1 MIRLK
6 NTWRCVSV
14 HEIPWV
20 MCFLSFCKSCTYILV
35 KMWVRSEWMTKT
47 LIRIIIFK
55 IIVMSIL
62 FCNTRLNV
70 VSGEKG
76 SICQN
81 SQRGKGKVDYLFSVD
96 CRNAT
101 AFKNRSLLTN
111 VCSYSCQ
118 LIFRSRPSQVFGTK
132 QRLIKTTHNSKHAW
146 LMTWW
151 TKTNYSW
158 KCHTFPNLFNIL
170 FCPALN
176 RQTHHQNCINHV
188 CGFW

>member
-1 MIRLK
+1 MIEVWL
-6 NTWRCVSV
+6 ND
-14 HEIPWV
+14 HHHQN
-20 MCFLSFCKSCTYILV
+20 
-35 KMWVRSEWMTKT
+35 
-47 LIRIIIFK
+47 IRIIIFT

-70 VSGEKG
+70 VSGGKG

-81 SQRGKGKVDYLFSVD
+81 SQRGEVRFVF
-96 CRNAT
+96 CR
-101 AFKNRSLLTN
+101 FLHLDGLVLEMPPRLKMSN

-146 LMTWW
+146 LMTRW

-170 FCPALN
+170 FAQPWTGKRTIKIVL
-176 RQTHHQNCINHV
+176 INHV
-188 CGFW
+188 CATNCGFW